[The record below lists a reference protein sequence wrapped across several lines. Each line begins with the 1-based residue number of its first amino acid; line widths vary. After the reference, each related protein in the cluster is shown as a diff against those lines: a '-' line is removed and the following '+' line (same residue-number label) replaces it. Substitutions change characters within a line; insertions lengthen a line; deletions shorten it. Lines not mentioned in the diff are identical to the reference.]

1 MLTIGDIYI
10 HIVFVRGKKD
20 RLFGSKVFT
29 LLEEESQVCVFS
41 CTYVQEGL
49 GKRDRAEYVRP
60 ALRREVQVRYR

>member
-1 MLTIGDIYI
+1 MYLLGERKIDCLG
-10 HIVFVRGKKD
+10 V
-20 RLFGSKVFT
+20 KVFT